1 VPGILDALA
10 RDYDVLIH
18 FTPTAS
24 QRRQFSKQGV
34 AMPDGSFY
42 IRNASDLS
50 NAINAVGRATP
61 NASES
66 EVARRNAVRRHIIQR
81 ASDLKLSKM
90 IPDTWNADGTL
101 KQSAAQG
108 LGLPLTGVIV
118 DELPDNQ
125 RIDELIDKLLEHHG
139 VKGMH
144 WGVRSARPSG
154 GSGSSAAIKPSRGDR
169 KWEDKAQ
176 DFKNMSKIHNA
187 AVPKMNADLDK
198 INNDPKFKGKDFTTP
213 SPLRRQYYNAVQ
225 ASMSQRYNEAAS
237 TMTNPSGSR
246 KLQVDV
252 TIFDNGEIENH
263 LHPVDVK
270 HADDAAKFSLAVKRG
285 PNGHILSVSLS
296 EPSMQ
301 QMDEQVDEF
310 LSHFGVKG
318 MHWGV
323 RRSRPTGTAT
333 PPHTAPRPGKF
344 RTVSAAPRRAPHRPV
359 SSDAARTLQLKSQLK
374 AHGPNSLSNQ
384 DLQHLVKRMQLENQL
399 RNLSPAHK
407 TAGRKVVD
415 EAVKIGGNAA
425 KQTAQQFAAKY
436 AAEGA
441 AHLIKLAIK
450 MK

>member
-1 VPGILDALA
+1 MVLMPRKPSWFQPLSSSCSHLSERRLDVPGILDALA
-10 RDYDVLIH
+10 REYDVLIH

-24 QRRQFSKQGV
+24 QRKQFSKQGV

-42 IRNASDLS
+42 IRNATDLS

-66 EVARRNAVRRHIIQR
+66 EVARRNSVRRHIIKR

-118 DELPDNQ
+118 DELPNDP
-125 RIDELIDKLLEHHG
+125 RVDELLE
-139 VKGMH
+139 
-144 WGVRSARPSG
+144 
-154 GSGSSAAIKPSRGDR
+154 
-169 KWEDKAQ
+169 
-176 DFKNMSKIHNA
+176 
-187 AVPKMNADLDK
+187 
-198 INNDPKFKGKDFTTP
+198 
-213 SPLRRQYYNAVQ
+213 
-225 ASMSQRYNEAAS
+225 
-237 TMTNPSGSR
+237 
-246 KLQVDV
+246 
-252 TIFDNGEIENH
+252 
-263 LHPVDVK
+263 
-270 HADDAAKFSLAVKRG
+270 
-285 PNGHILSVSLS
+285 
-296 EPSMQ
+296 
-301 QMDEQVDEF
+301 
-310 LSHFGVKG
+310 HFGVKG

-323 RRSRPTGTAT
+323 RRAGPVT
-333 PPHTAPRPGKF
+333 PSHTAPRQGTF
-344 RTVSAAPRRAPHRPV
+344 RRVGAAPRRAPHHPV
-359 SSDAARTLQLKSQLK
+359 ASDAARTLQLKSQLK

-399 RNLSPAHK
+399 RQLSPAHK

-415 EAVKIGGNAA
+415 EAVKIGGSAA